1 MRRIVVLKYGES
13 IYNEKYIFAGGAP
26 DVMLPIS
33 FVFYLIQDGTRNIL
47 VDVGCNDGAGF
58 EMSCFCSPVEALKEY
73 GLQPEEITDVFL
85 THRHRDHVEAIGD
98 FKNAVIHIQA
108 EEYAPT
114 KKFIPENSKV
124 EMFEEETSLGP
135 NLIIRKIGGHS
146 IGSSVAIYHHGNKK
160 YLFCGDECYVQACF
174 DNQIPTGATCN
185 PEISKQ
191 FIQDYY
197 GDDYVPLLFHDP
209 SILPGR
215 VGNQVIM
222 EDVCG

>member
-146 IGSSVAIYHHGNKK
+146 TGSSVAIYHHGNKK

-191 FIQDYY
+191 FIQDYH